1 MTNKKRPSFRGIYVI
16 SLVATAIGIGVIIFL
31 NLATPLE
38 YIHGRL
44 ISPDQSKAPHLGR
57 QLRGIFNL
65 ALLLLLSWPLLL
77 LLIRNF
83 LRPISEYFN
92 LLDVDRGSEDL
103 LEKAKQRLI
112 NLPFVLIPVNLG
124 LWILLPSALYFAAY
138 LTGNLDSRTAVILAL
153 RAFMVGFISAGIMS
167 LWIESYARIKLTPYL
182 FPNGR
187 LTEVKGVSRYSIS
200 RRIRLHN
207 RLGGLIPMSI
217 LVVTLMTLQWQLDAT
232 SISAKDYGSEV
243 LVFCLVLFC
252 VFFVALSVLNK
263 LLNRS
268 IIGPLENILSVVTKI
283 KEGDLRTK
291 VKVVSNDEIGVL
303 GDATNEMIQGLI
315 ERERIQQSLNLAK
328 EVQQNLLPKTNL
340 KIDGLDIAGKS
351 IYCDETGGDYYDFV
365 PIMENDKQKIWAAIG
380 DVSGHGISSALLMAT
395 VRSSLRQRSSLPG
408 STADIISDVN
418 RQLVQDIEDSG
429 QFVTMFYLTID
440 PVKKHLQYVRA
451 GHDPAI
457 LYDPHIDAF
466 EELGGPGMAL
476 GVDKNWNVK
485 ASTKRALKNGQIIF
499 LSTDGIWEARNLHGE
514 MFGKEPIYNI
524 IRNSSSLSAN
534 EILNAM
540 IEALQ
545 SFQKGA
551 KIEDDITLVIIK
563 FID

>member
-44 ISPDQSKAPHLGR
+44 ISPDQSKALHLGR

-124 LWILLPSALYFAAY
+124 LWILLPTALYFAAY

-187 LTEVKGVSRYSIS
+187 LTEVKGVPRYSIS

-252 VFFVALSVLNK
+252 VLFLALSVLNK

-268 IIGPLENILSVVTKI
+268 IIEPLENILSVVTKI

-315 ERERIQQSLNLAK
+315 ERERIQLSLNLAK

-351 IYCDETGGDYYDFV
+351 LYCDETGGDYYDFL
-365 PIMENDKQKIWAAIG
+365 PILENDKQKLGVAIG
-380 DVSGHGISSALLMAT
+380 DVSGHGVSSALLMAT

-457 LYDPHIDAF
+457 LYDPDIDAF
-466 EELGGPGMAL
+466 EELGGQGMAL

-485 ASTKRALKNGQIIF
+485 AYTKRALKNGQIIF
-499 LSTDGIWEARNLHGE
+499 LSTDGIWEARNLHGK
-514 MFGKEPIYNI
+514 MFGKEPIYTI
-524 IRNSSSLSAN
+524 IRNSSSLGAN
-534 EILNAM
+534 DILNAM
-540 IEALQ
+540 IESLQ

-563 FID
+563 IID